1 LAGKEFMTDNSRK
14 KFIIIAFAAGMSLG
28 LLFTS
33 LSFIDWQR
41 SGSKNA
47 LLYLAASQA
56 KLISSNVKC
65 ALSFSDAKDANGIL
79 ESLKTQN
86 YIVFAGIYDCNGNL
100 FASYYRDGVKQ
111 QEFESLLPSKVKFT
125 SHDGFLI
132 ISEPVILEHQLL
144 GTVTLWAQ
152 L

>member
-1 LAGKEFMTDNSRK
+1 
-14 KFIIIAFAAGMSLG
+14 MSLG

-41 SGSKNA
+41 SGNKNA
-47 LLYLAASQA
+47 LLYLTASQA

-86 YIVFAGIYDCNGNL
+86 YIAFAGVYDCNGKL
-100 FASYYRDGVKQ
+100 FAYYYRDDIKRQ
-111 QEFESLLPSKVKFT
+111 DFEPLLPSKAKFT
-125 SHDGFLI
+125 SHDGYLI
-132 ISEPVILEHQLL
+132 VSEPIIHDNQFL
-144 GTVTLWAQ
+144 GTVCLWAQ